1 MARKKSNKPK
11 NKKRGVKRE
20 RETLP
25 WKFTLL
31 TIFCIL
37 FLVVG
42 FFGAARQHFAS
53 INYGIKNSKLR
64 KQIDE
69 LKQQKRRLL
78 LAREVAFSPF
88 EINKAAR
95 KIGFREHSINNTD
108 IVKIR
113 QKTAEKNPQITK
125 TVNSKPFKTVLIK
138 KNEPIKKIIKPSAEI
153 TSLKKTT
160 GKTSADKDKTEKVK
174 TPVKKIVK

>member
-1 MARKKSNKPK
+1 MARRKPNKAKKTNA
-11 NKKRGVKRE
+11 KRHVKHE

-31 TIFCIL
+31 TMVCIL

-78 LAREVAFSPF
+78 LAKEVAFSPY
-88 EINKAAR
+88 EINKAAQ
-95 KIGFREHSINNTD
+95 KVGFLEHSPENTE
-108 IVKIR
+108 IVKAR
-113 QKTAEKNPQITK
+113 KTGAENPQMVKI
-125 TVNSKPFKTVLIK
+125 VDSKPLTTLLIK
-138 KNEPIKKIIKPSAEI
+138 KTEPLKKIIKSDAKISSVKE
-153 TSLKKTT
+153 TT
-160 GKTSADKDKTEKVK
+160 KDKAPVDNAEKIK
-174 TPVKKIVK
+174 TPVKKAVK